1 MPNSMKYIYVSACF
15 YFQND
20 DELNG
25 DSDNGY
31 ESSSPN
37 IKAQNRKNLPEA
49 TTSHPVE
56 EATT

>member
-1 MPNSMKYIYVSACF
+1 MKYIYVSACF

-25 DSDNGY
+25 GSDDGY